1 MRRFAVHILLA
12 ATMILGLPACSGPQQ
27 ASQTEEQVAPENQ
40 GPTTWPEVET
50 LDVDQYPDEK
60 PDLTVVMEHYV
71 PAALMNSTA
80 DDGKTVELD
89 GYRVQVFSSAERE
102 EAVRVEDEVHRW
114 LNGLTDAQRTTLG
127 LPQKVAVY
135 SIYRQPLYRIRVGD
149 FERREDASRLVPA
162 LQRQFPGALV
172 VPDRITVIR

>member
-1 MRRFAVHILLA
+1 MIFFRSWMASVLLVGIA
-12 ATMILGLPACSGPQQ
+12 ACAGPMPL
-27 ASQTEEQVAPENQ
+27 TEAPPTDVAAQE

-50 LDVDQYPDEK
+50 VDVAHYPDVPPTQVLEI
-60 PDLTVVMEHYV
+60 EHDV
-71 PAALMNSTA
+71 PMALMNSTA
-80 DDGKTVELD
+80 DDGKMVELD
-89 GYRVQVFSSAERE
+89 GYRIQVFSSSERE

-114 LNGLTDAQRTTLG
+114 LNGLPAERRAALG
-127 LPQKVAVY
+127 LPENVAVY

-149 FERREDASRLVPA
+149 FERRDDASRLVPA

>member
-1 MRRFAVHILLA
+1 MRCCRPWIASVLLLGMTACAGPMPLTEVPSTDVA
-12 ATMILGLPACSGPQQ
+12 AQ
-27 ASQTEEQVAPENQ
+27 Q
-40 GPTTWPEVET
+40 GPTRWSEVET
-50 LDVDQYPDEK
+50 VDVSQYADEAPK
-60 PDLTVVMEHYV
+60 EEVVVEHDV

-80 DDGKTVELD
+80 DDGKVVELD
-89 GYRVQVFSSAERE
+89 GYRVQVFSSSERE

-114 LNGLTDAQRTTLG
+114 LNGLPAERRAALG
-127 LPQKVAVY
+127 LPENLAVY